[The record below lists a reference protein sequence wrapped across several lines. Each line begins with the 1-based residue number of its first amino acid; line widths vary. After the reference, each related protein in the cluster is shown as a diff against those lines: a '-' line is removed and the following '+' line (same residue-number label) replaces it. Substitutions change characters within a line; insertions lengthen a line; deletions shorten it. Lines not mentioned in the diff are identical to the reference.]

1 MRPGYLIYIYY
12 KLCRTNIK
20 TISLHF
26 QFPWITKSV
35 KFIKKK
41 GFVEEPI
48 AAKPL
53 LFKDLDQNQIFGVIG
68 LNVLE
73 NAVEVTKSRLE
84 HVALSI
90 VLEAVL
96 FKELV
101 ILNPVMGNGVAGQ
114 TGPYVTGHLLKNIEQ
129 GKFCQDSEC
138 VQFS

>member
-1 MRPGYLIYIYY
+1 M
-12 KLCRTNIK
+12 
-20 TISLHF
+20 
-26 QFPWITKSV
+26 
-35 KFIKKK
+35 
-41 GFVEEPI
+41 
-48 AAKPL
+48 
-53 LFKDLDQNQIFGVIG
+53 IG

-114 TGPYVTGHLLKNIEQ
+114 TGPCVTGHHLKNIEQ
-129 GKFCQDSEC
+129 GKILSGFRICSDFK
-138 VQFS
+138 VL